1 MTLAGFGP
9 DRRKAVRV
17 PGRGATDAMRAL
29 RGLIGPL
36 CLGLSV
42 WCAAG
47 TIAVASPDQATPRF
61 AVAAPIWI
69 LIAAAALAALVPA
82 FRRRPGTAVPAL
94 LSTAA
99 WWPLPLPPILL
110 IFTGPLAWL
119 PIAASVGL
127 AIGSAPLA
135 AIGRATGADR
145 PTRAPWLAAAATLGL
160 VAATAWSAA
169 PRSPGGDEPH
179 YLIITQ
185 SLLEDGD
192 LRIENNHRQRD
203 YAPYF
208 GGELAPHYL
217 VRGKNGQIYSV
228 HAPGLPT
235 IVLPGFALF
244 GYRGAEATV
253 MLLAAL
259 TGALIWRIGWRA
271 TRDARAAWFAW
282 GAIATATTF
291 LILGFT
297 IYPDGP
303 AMVAVAAAVLLLLR
317 LSDPVSPPGVW
328 ALACASLPLSALP
341 WLHTRFVLIAAGF
354 GVLIAARVIADRARP
369 IGLRLGRLA
378 AFAAIP
384 LASAVGW
391 FAFFYVIY
399 GTPNPA
405 AAYGSA
411 ADTHL
416 KYSPAGLVAL
426 LFDGQFGVLTYA
438 PVLIASLVGWL
449 RPVDRTSRQVG
460 LEALTVMALYLPAA
474 TTYWMWWAG
483 NPAPPARFFGAMLP
497 ALALPLAAAWTKGDA
512 LRRAGLVALG
522 SVSLGF
528 SASAIGVDR
537 GRLAWNDRD
546 AQSLLLGWLGPVVN
560 LRRGWPSFFWTLDPG
575 FSLANLSSEWIFAGR
590 VALFLG
596 VWTGAWFAVRALW
609 ARRPET
615 TASFRTRAMT
625 VTWLLIGVML
635 VVQAGWLANG
645 VAGLD
650 AEPAQAALLTAA
662 RRGRAVVGI
671 DVLHVSRLPR
681 FGGLLTMA
689 SEEPGRPLDRT
700 PWFIASG
707 LPAGEY
713 AVTLRMDRAQA
724 GAVTVSVG
732 SVAQVQAVWPAL
744 EQTWPLRLSADSSR
758 VVIVPDEAL
767 TGTGGRILVSATWG
781 VR

>member
-1 MTLAGFGP
+1 
-9 DRRKAVRV
+9 
-17 PGRGATDAMRAL
+17 MRAL

-47 TIAVASPDQATPRF
+47 TIAVASADHATPRY
-61 AVAAPIWI
+61 AVAAPIWT
-69 LIAAAALAALVPA
+69 LIAAVALGALVPA
-82 FRRRPGTAVPAL
+82 CRRRPGAALPAL
-94 LSTAA
+94 LSTVP
-99 WWPLPLPPILL
+99 WWPVPLPPILL

-127 AIGSAPLA
+127 AIGSAPVA
-135 AIGRATGADR
+135 AVARAIGADR
-145 PTRAPWLAAAATLGL
+145 PTRAAWLAAAATLGL

-203 YAPYF
+203 YAAYF
-208 GGELAPHYL
+208 GGDLAPHYY

-228 HAPGLPT
+228 HAPGLPA

-259 TGALIWRIGWRA
+259 AGALIWRIGWHA
-271 TRDARAAWFAW
+271 TRDPRAAWFAW
-282 GAIATATTF
+282 GAIASATTF

-317 LSDPVSPPGVW
+317 LSDAASPPGLW
-328 ALACASLPLSALP
+328 ALAGGSLPLAALP

-354 GVLIAARVIADRARP
+354 GVVIAIRVLADRARP
-369 IGLRLGRLA
+369 IGVRLGRLA
-378 AFAAIP
+378 AFAALP
-384 LASAVGW
+384 MASALGW

-416 KYSPAGLVAL
+416 KYSPAGVVAL

-449 RPVDRTSRQVG
+449 RPVNRASRRVG
-460 LEALTVMALYLPAA
+460 LEALAVMALYVPAA

-497 ALALPLAAAWTKGDA
+497 ALALPLAAAWTRGDA

-522 SVSLGF
+522 TVTLGF

-537 GRLAWNDRD
+537 GKLAWNDRD
-546 AQSLLLGWLGPVVN
+546 AQSHLLGWLGPVVN

-575 FSLANLSSEWIFAGR
+575 FNLSNLSSEWIFAGR
-590 VALFLG
+590 VALFLA
-596 VWTGAWFAVRALW
+596 VWTGAWFAGRALW
-609 ARRPET
+609 ARRADSG
-615 TASFRTRAMT
+615 ASFRTRA
-625 VTWLLIGVML
+625 VAVAWLLVGMMIVA
-635 VVQAGWLANG
+635 QAGWLANG
-645 VAGLD
+645 VTGLD
-650 AEPAQAALLTAA
+650 AEPAQAALLAAA
-662 RRGRAVVGI
+662 RRGDAVVGI
-671 DVLHVSRLPR
+671 DVLHVSRRPR
-681 FGGLLTMA
+681 FGGRLTMA
-689 SEEPGRPLDRT
+689 SQEPGRPLDQP

-707 LPAGEY
+707 LPAGDY
-713 AVTLRMDRAQA
+713 VVTLRLDRAQSGVLTVRA
-724 GAVTVSVG
+724 GDVTTPH
-732 SVAQVQAVWPAL
+732 AVWPAL
-744 EQTWPLRLSADSSR
+744 EQTWPLRLSADDSG
-758 VVIVPDEAL
+758 VEMVPDEAL
-767 TGTGGRILVSATWG
+767 RRAGGRIQITAKWG
-781 VR
+781 S

>member
-1 MTLAGFGP
+1 
-9 DRRKAVRV
+9 
-17 PGRGATDAMRAL
+17 MRAL

-36 CLGLSV
+36 CVGLSV

-47 TIAVASPDQATPRF
+47 TIAVASPGQATPRY
-61 AVAAPIWI
+61 AVAAPLWM

-82 FRRRPGTAVPAL
+82 YRRRPGAAVPAL
-94 LSTAA
+94 LSTVA
-99 WWPLPLPPILL
+99 WWPVPLPPILL

-127 AIGSAPLA
+127 AVGCAPLA
-135 AIGRATGADR
+135 TIGRAIGADR
-145 PTRAPWLAAAATLGL
+145 PTRAPWLAAAATLIL
-160 VAATAWSAA
+160 VAATAWFAA
-169 PRSPGGDEPH
+169 PNSPGGDEPH

-192 LRIENNHRQRD
+192 IRIENNYRQRD
-203 YAPYF
+203 YASYF
-208 GGELAPHYL
+208 GGALEPHYL

-228 HAPGLPT
+228 HAPGLPA

-259 TGALIWRIGWRA
+259 TGALIWRIGWHA
-271 TRDARAAWFAW
+271 TRNAGAAWFAW

-291 LILGFT
+291 LVQGFT

-317 LSDPVSPPGVW
+317 LSGAASPPGVW
-328 ALACASLPLSALP
+328 ALAGASLPLAALP

-354 GVLIAARVIADRARP
+354 GVVIAVRVVADRARP

-378 AFAAIP
+378 AFAVIP
-384 LASAVGW
+384 LASALGW

-405 AAYGSA
+405 APYGNA

-438 PVLIASLVGWL
+438 PVLIAALVGWL
-449 RPVDRTSRQVG
+449 RPVDRTSRRVG
-460 LEALTVMALYLPAA
+460 LEALAVMALYVPAA

-483 NPAPPARFFGAMLP
+483 NPAPPARFFAAMLP
-497 ALALPLAAAWTKGDA
+497 ALALPLAAGWTKGDA
-512 LRRAGLVALG
+512 LRRAGLVALVG
-522 SVSLGF
+522 VSLGF
-528 SASAIGVDR
+528 AASAIGVDR

-546 AQSLLLGWLGPVVN
+546 AQSRVLGWLGPVVN

-575 FSLANLSSEWIFAGR
+575 FTLSNLSSEWIFAGR
-590 VALFLG
+590 VALFLA
-596 VWTGAWFAVRALW
+596 VWTGIWFAVRALW
-609 ARRPET
+609 ARKPDNS
-615 TASFRTRAMT
+615 ASFRTRAMT
-625 VTWLLIGVML
+625 VTWLLVGLML
-635 VVQAGWLANG
+635 VVKAGWLANG

-662 RRGRAVVGI
+662 RRGSAVIGI

-681 FGGLLTMA
+681 FGGRLTMA
-689 SEEPGRPLDRT
+689 SQEPGRPLDRP

-707 LPAGEY
+707 LPAGDY
-713 AVTLRMDRAQA
+713 VVTLSLDRAQ
-724 GAVTVSVG
+724 GGVLTVSAG
-732 SVAQVQAVWPAL
+732 GLTEQHEVQPAL
-744 EQTWPLRLSADSSR
+744 EQTWALHLSADDSD
-758 VVIVPDEAL
+758 VKMVPDGAL
-767 TGTGGRILVSATWG
+767 PGAGGRILMSAKWG